1 MKKIRLSAK
10 EKKIL
15 DDIYQLILEES
26 LTNEERKV
34 LTKGKLLIE
43 AGEYI
48 PQVLQRIQASL
59 TLLALNGKLS
69 PNASKFSQKISER
82 LHEILPFGSVPL
94 GLLGPL

>member
-48 PQVLQRIQASL
+48 PQVLQRIQVSL
-59 TLLALNGKLS
+59 TLLALIKW
-69 PNASKFSQKISER
+69 
-82 LHEILPFGSVPL
+82 
-94 GLLGPL
+94 